1 MNYIT
6 ILDFMTSDLKLKG
19 NELIVF
25 ALIYG
30 FSQNGESEFR
40 GSLTYIQERT
50 NLTRPTVVDVLSK
63 LVDKG
68 YITKKEE
75 FRNNTKICSY
85 SASKEI
91 LLGVVKFSSFGSK
104 ETLPPIL
111 YNTKDI
117 KKDIYSQVNEETKTE
132 ITEIIKYLNSKTNKS
147 FRVEAKSNR
156 KPIFARLKEGYKI
169 RDFKK
174 VIDTKA
180 RDWLGTEMDEY
191 LCPQTLFSASK
202 FEKYLN
208 QSVVPTKNK
217 IEDEVPFI

>member
-6 ILDFMTSDLKLKG
+6 ILDFMVTDLKLKG

-30 FSQNGESEFR
+30 FSQNGESEFK

-50 NLTRPTVVDVLSK
+50 NLTRPTVVDVLAK
-63 LVDKG
+63 LVDKS
-68 YITKKEE
+68 YIAKKEE

-85 SASKEI
+85 ATSKEI
-91 LLGVVKFSSFGSK
+91 LLGVVKNSSFGSK
-104 ETLPPIL
+104 EILPPIL

-117 KKDIYSQVNEETKTE
+117 KKDIYSQVDEDVKIK

-156 KPIFARLKEGYKI
+156 EPILARLKEGYEIK
-169 RDFKK
+169 DFKK
-174 VIDTKA
+174 VIDTKT
-180 RDWLGTEMDEY
+180 REWLGTDMDTY
-191 LCPQTLFSASK
+191 LCPQTLFRLSN

-208 QSVVPTKNK
+208 QKAICKKV
-217 IEDEVPFI
+217 IDDEVPFI